1 MRPYIISHM
10 MTAIDGR
17 IDCPVVGQLSTDEYY
32 IGLERLGT
40 CSKLSGRVTAW
51 SNGKPILFGFAIK

>member
-1 MRPYIISHM
+1 MRPYIITHM

-32 IGLERLGT
+32 IALERLGT

-51 SNGKPILFGFAIK
+51 RNWEPILFGFAIN